1 MRKLNDNEIRF
12 IKETG
17 FTPTV
22 FQCDEYEKTN
32 KAPYFIDSFSKA
44 QDIAKDMY
52 GIEDLGL
59 LMNELTSPEC
69 ADAISLEEDAEYL
82 LSAFFSKDELDAMR
96 AEDALKWLQD
106 FKYYFGYRKWGEESA
121 FIALLNAGNE
131 EDS

>member
-22 FQCDEYEKTN
+22 FQCDEYKKTN
-32 KAPYFIDSFSKA
+32 KAPFFIDSFSKA
-44 QDIAKDMY
+44 QDIAKDRY

-59 LMNELTSPEC
+59 LMNELASPEC

-82 LSAFFSKDELDAMR
+82 FSTFFSKDELDAMKID
-96 AEDALKWLQD
+96 EALEWLKG
-106 FKYYFGYRKWGEESA
+106 FKYYNGYRKCGEDLA
-121 FIALLNAGNE
+121 FIALLNAGNDG
-131 EDS
+131 DS